1 MFDGRHCT
9 KEDLDLL
16 VNNTNKVLDTL
27 SEGDKSGLDNFLK
40 LIDRFDVEVSRRIRY
55 QIKDVDDSEKIK
67 RIIIN
72 NIDEL
77 KQNVLVDINEHRG
90 NL

>member
-1 MFDGRHCT
+1 MFDDRHCT

-16 VNNTNKVLDTL
+16 VLNTNNVLNAL
-27 SEGDKSGLDNFLK
+27 SEGDRSGLDSFLK
-40 LIDRFDVEVSRRIRY
+40 LIDRFDVEVSRRICY
-55 QIKDVDDSEKIK
+55 QIKDVNDIEKLK
-67 RIIIN
+67 RIISN

>member
-1 MFDGRHCT
+1 MFDGKHCT

-16 VNNTNKVLDTL
+16 VLNTNNVLNAL
-27 SEGDKSGLDNFLK
+27 SEGDRSGLDSFLK
-40 LIDRFDVEVSRRIRY
+40 LIDRFDVEVSRRICY
-55 QIKDVDDSEKIK
+55 QIKDVNDVEKLK
-67 RIIIN
+67 RIISN

>member
-16 VNNTNKVLDTL
+16 VDNTNKVLSEL
-27 SEGDKSGLDNFLK
+27 SKGDKNGLERFLK

-67 RIIIN
+67 RIISN

>member
-1 MFDGRHCT
+1 MFDGKHCT

-16 VNNTNKVLDTL
+16 VLNTNNVLNAL
-27 SEGDKSGLDNFLK
+27 SEGDRSGLDSFLK
-40 LIDRFDVEVSRRIRY
+40 LIDRFDVEVSRRICY
-55 QIKDVDDSEKIK
+55 QIKDVNDIEKLK
-67 RIIIN
+67 RIISN